1 MAAQVLILF
10 VCCRQLCFWSQ
21 AEAGA
26 AGLRAPAASHCLIS
40 SARSGVPPGC
50 RLELALLGGCDVE
63 CEDQLQ
69 HLLTVHLRTRY
80 LANDMNPAEVSGH
93 LHNYE
98 GSEDHKPAVYLHSR
112 FNDLLSRYSAARPNR
127 R

>member
-1 MAAQVLILF
+1 M
-10 VCCRQLCFWSQ
+10 CTCRKPQSSF
-21 AEAGA
+21 
-26 AGLRAPAASHCLIS
+26 CLPTEGRC
-40 SARSGVPPGC
+40 APGC

-80 LANDMNPAEVSGH
+80 LANDMNPAEVAGH

-127 R
+127 K

>member
-1 MAAQVLILF
+1 MLAANSCACGRRLRLALLGSVHLLQATVS
-10 VCCRQLCFWSQ
+10 CRL
-21 AEAGA
+21 
-26 AGLRAPAASHCLIS
+26 PAQYRCA
-40 SARSGVPPGC
+40 PGC

-112 FNDLLSRYSAARPNR
+112 FNDLLSRYSAARPNSK
-127 R
+127 